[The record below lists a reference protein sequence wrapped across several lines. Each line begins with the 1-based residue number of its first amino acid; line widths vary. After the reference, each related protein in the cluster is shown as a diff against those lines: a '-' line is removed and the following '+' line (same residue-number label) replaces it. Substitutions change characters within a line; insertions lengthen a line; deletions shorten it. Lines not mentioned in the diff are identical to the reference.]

1 MTLEAAEF
9 TRRGLLKRTGA
20 LTVLTASGS
29 LLSACGGDDA
39 KPGESTL
46 AAARRVGRMR
56 VGFANEAPYGFAN
69 EAGELT
75 GEAPE
80 VARAVLK
87 ELGIKEL
94 EGVLTKFESL
104 IPGLNA
110 RRFDIIAAGMFITP
124 ERCEQILFSDPD
136 YVAPEAFAVKKGN
149 PLGLQDYGSVADNAE
164 VRLGVL
170 AGAVEG
176 DQAKAAG
183 VGDSQVTRLPDP
195 QSAIEGLRTGR
206 IDALALTSISIR
218 RLIETSGRG
227 EVELAGPFVPV
238 VDGKEQLGGGGYG
251 FRKADKELRDAF
263 NQKLDAMK
271 QADALLPIV
280 EPFGFTA
287 EELKPAKQITAADLC
302 KAA

>member
-1 MTLEAAEF
+1 MDERGI
-9 TRRGLLKRTGA
+9 TRRGLIKRAGG
-20 LTVLTASGS
+20 LTVLASTGS
-29 LLSACGGDDA
+29 LLAACGSSGGAGGGGNTLENA
-39 KPGESTL
+39 KK
-46 AAARRVGRMR
+46 AGRIR

-87 ELGIKEL
+87 QLGIKEL

-124 ERCEQILFSDPD
+124 ERCGQILFSDPD
-136 YVAPEAFAVKKGN
+136 YAAPEAFAVKRGN
-149 PLGLQDYGSVADNAE
+149 PFGLKDYGSVAENAK

-176 DQAKAAG
+176 DQAKSSG
-183 VGDSQVTRLPDP
+183 IKDSQMTRFPDP
-195 QSAIEGLRTGR
+195 QSAIEGLRSGR

-218 RLIETSGRG
+218 RLIKTSGRG
-227 EVELAGPFVPV
+227 QVELAGPFIPV
-238 VDGKEQLGGGGYG
+238 IDGEKQLGAGGYG
-251 FRKADKELRDAF
+251 FRKADKEFRDAF
-263 NQKLDAMK
+263 TAELNGMK
-271 QADALLPIV
+271 RSDALLPIV
-280 EPFGFTA
+280 KPFGFTKF
-287 EELKPAKQITAADLC
+287 ELDPAKTLTAAQQC